1 MMKNLQIK
9 SVLNL
14 MTSLTSRFE
23 NMSVTHWMS
32 LCYASLL
39 FLATLFFAN
48 EYYYLLVPLAI
59 VLFNLKSISDLKQ
72 SIRVTKKVKTSIGL
86 ILIYI
91 STSYINKLITG
102 HPILILK
109 DYYASFLL
117 FPLLIFTAYIID
129 LKKVFRYFLYWV
141 AFECLIASVE
151 YYFGVRSFF
160 IENVPKIN
168 NSSDYL
174 YDHRVNGLSISSSV
188 FALKLLVAV
197 ISIEFVQLNLWL
209 KNLLK
214 TMLFT
219 GVLFSFNRALII
231 SVLVFWVLLLGYQ
244 LITSS
249 KLELKHLLLKG
260 TNIFLFSGVFF
271 VFANHNILVELGK
284 KNPEKKQLE
293 LKYKT
298 EATQLT
304 YSEIHDTPKT
314 VHYPRM
320 KVGNEL
326 DTNAFVNKLFYNST
340 KGINTS
346 GRTLIWMNYFQ
357 YINEHKW
364 FGYGSD
370 KLLFKTINQ
379 DDKKLKLI
387 HAHNSFL
394 QILASNGILITL
406 LFLSI
411 TFFIWTK
418 KNFLILIPILVY
430 SCFQYGIFWGFSL
443 LDVFFFGILMI
454 NTNLLHEE

>member
-1 MMKNLQIK
+1 M
-9 SVLNL
+9 
-14 MTSLTSRFE
+14 
-23 NMSVTHWMS
+23 
-32 LCYASLL
+32 
-39 FLATLFFAN
+39 
-48 EYYYLLVPLAI
+48 
-59 VLFNLKSISDLKQ
+59 
-72 SIRVTKKVKTSIGL
+72 
-86 ILIYI
+86 
-91 STSYINKLITG
+91 
-102 HPILILK
+102 
-109 DYYASFLL
+109 
-117 FPLLIFTAYIID
+117 
-129 LKKVFRYFLYWV
+129 
-141 AFECLIASVE
+141 
-151 YYFGVRSFF
+151 
-160 IENVPKIN
+160 
-168 NSSDYL
+168 
-174 YDHRVNGLSISSSV
+174 
-188 FALKLLVAV
+188 
-197 ISIEFVQLNLWL
+197 
-209 KNLLK
+209 
-214 TMLFT
+214 
-219 GVLFSFNRALII
+219 
-231 SVLVFWVLLLGYQ
+231 LLLGYQ

-411 TFFIWTK
+411 TFYIWTK